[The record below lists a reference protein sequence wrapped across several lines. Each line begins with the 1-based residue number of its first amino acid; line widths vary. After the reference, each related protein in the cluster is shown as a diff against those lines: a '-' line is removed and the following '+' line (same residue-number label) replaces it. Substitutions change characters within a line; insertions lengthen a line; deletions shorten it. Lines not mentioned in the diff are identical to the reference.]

1 MIYVVE
7 ELAHHFLHQGK
18 HDQNLQ
24 KNNLSKQVEN
34 GSDEPGTT
42 TSSVANSTLDLK
54 STEAAD
60 LPHGDFAHEE
70 IPADLFDMDE
80 KSFQVHSADDLR
92 HCTGAPQGADSPQ
105 GADTP

>member
-92 HCTGAPQGADSPQ
+92 HCTGAPQGADAP
-105 GADTP
+105 